1 MLWPNWRVSNL
12 LVSSLN
18 TLERE
23 RVWELLC
30 CSLYAQPPRVSATLS
45 NSRSAV
51 DGSPSIVVRVYFETC
66 RRTSLTGCTRLCPC
80 WILKI
85 HFLLLGN
92 WDSPTWPCFYSNLFS
107 FSSFFF
113 AGSSLDA
120 SNALVEWYSNI
131 VGYVTGSVLRLAADI
146 GSQPKLNMH
155 EGDQNSS
162 AGAVSLADALLDQ
175 VTTMSRTRNK
185 MYIKHHLYGLSS
197 LSIIWIFPQ
206 RACRFYY
213 YFFTAHHKSAL
224 IVFPGAIDSLLY
236 IYTLIIKI

>member
-1 MLWPNWRVSNL
+1 MTLRSKTVMIQTAGFVAKEPWGKTRRNWDLSLVDAMTQLKSLQPLGL
-12 LVSSLN
+12 LFKHIG
-18 TLERE
+18 TRE

-66 RRTSLTGCTRLCPC
+66 RGTTLTGCTRLCPC

-92 WDSPTWPCFYSNLFS
+92 WDS
-107 FSSFFF
+107 
-113 AGSSLDA
+113 
-120 SNALVEWYSNI
+120 
-131 VGYVTGSVLRLAADI
+131 LRLAADI